1 MEDETKNTKEISD
14 NLKAELSALLRLNKK
29 RKSALEKMSKSFLEE
44 ENKTEEQ
51 KHSERKKM

>member
-29 RKSALEKMSKSFLEE
+29 RKSALEKMSKSILEE

-51 KHSERKKM
+51 KQIE